1 MKVEAMRKHA
11 RKIATA
17 LSATALAAALSAAAL
32 SAGAPSAGA
41 LSTGALSTAGAG
53 VTRATG
59 AGSGPRMIPGVLHVG
74 NRTWEDA
81 PTSADC
87 EQGEQLPCYDP
98 AQIQQAY
105 GLSGFYA
112 QNTTGAGVSIAIV
125 DSYGSPTVW
134 NDLTTFDSQYG
145 LPNPKLTIIHPAGR
159 VPRYNAKNA
168 DMVAWAGE
176 TTLDVEWAHA
186 IAPGANIVLVETPN
200 DTSDSD
206 FARAEDYVITHHLA
220 SVISQSWSGTEHGD
234 SLKDPG
240 VQALH
245 AAYVEAERHHVTVLD
260 AAGDN
265 GATNPSANIGSP
277 LLTFPNASYPAT
289 DPLVTAVG
297 GTELYLDDN
306 GDHTSPDTV
315 WNDTWNTA
323 VNQAAGVSTPSATAG
338 GGGKSTWFAR
348 PSYQNSV
355 RQTVGARRGVPDVS
369 MNAATSS
376 PVLVYQS
383 FGGEQAG
390 WYPVAGTSE
399 ATPLMAGIVA
409 LADQVAGHSLGFIN
423 PALYQLAADHAQ
435 GIVLVTSGSN
445 TVTFKQS
452 GHRYTVRGFT
462 ARKGYSRAAG
472 VGTIDGQYFIP
483 ELARLG

>member
-1 MKVEAMRKHA
+1 MRKYA
-11 RKIATA
+11 RRIATA
-17 LSATALAAALSAAAL
+17 VTAGALTAGALTAGALTAGALGAGALSAA
-32 SAGAPSAGA
+32 SGNGAGA
-41 LSTGALSTAGAG
+41 TE
-53 VTRATG
+53 ATG
-59 AGSGPRMIPGVLHVG
+59 AGSGPLMIPGVLHVG
-74 NRTWEDA
+74 NRIWDDA

-105 GLSGFYA
+105 GLGGFYA

-134 NDLTTFDSQYG
+134 HDLTTFDSQYG
-145 LPNPKLTIIHPAGR
+145 LPNPKLTTIQPAGR
-159 VPRYNAKNA
+159 VPRYSAKNA
-168 DMVAWAGE
+168 DMTAWAGE

-200 DTSDSD
+200 DTSDYD
-206 FARAEDYVITHHLA
+206 FARAEEYVISHHLA
-220 SVISQSWSGTEHGD
+220 SIISQSWSGTEHGD

-240 VQALH
+240 VQALD

-277 LLTFPNASYPAT
+277 LLTFPNTNYPAS

-297 GTELYLDDN
+297 GTELYLDAN
-306 GDHTSPDTV
+306 GDRTSPDTV
-315 WNDTWNTA
+315 WNDTWNKA
-323 VNQAAGVSTPSATAG
+323 VNQAAGVGTPSATAG
-338 GGGKSTWFAR
+338 GGGKSAWFAR

-355 RQTVGARRGVPDVS
+355 RQTVGAKRGVPDVS

-383 FGGEQAG
+383 YGGEQAG

-423 PALYQLAADHAQ
+423 PALYELAADHAQ
-435 GIVLVTSGSN
+435 GIVLVKSGNN
-445 TVTFKQS
+445 TVTFEQR
-452 GHRYTVRGFT
+452 GHRYTVHGFA
-462 ARKGYSRAAG
+462 ARDGYSRAAG